1 MTDSGAEARAT
12 ASGADLFLIEDLL
25 SHEERTVRDRVRAF
39 CEREV
44 APIVNDHWER
54 AQFPFELLPG
64 LAELGVIGG
73 TIEGYGCPG
82 LSPLAAGLVA
92 HEIARC
98 DGSLATFHGVQ
109 SGLAMTSIAQL
120 GSDAQKERWL
130 PAMAR
135 LEMIGSFALT
145 EPDHGSD
152 VVALE
157 TRAVA
162 DAEGYLLHGAK
173 RWIGNASFADIVI
186 VWARG
191 ENDDVGAF
199 VVEKGTPGF
208 TAELITGKTA
218 KRASWQADIT
228 LDGVRVP
235 ARNRLPGALSF
246 EDATDVLTKCRP
258 AVAWGAL
265 GHAVAAYEAA
275 VRHATEREQFGRPL
289 AGAQLVQYRLA
300 NMLADVTAMQL
311 ICVRMSQLQAEGK
324 LTAAIAALAKMFNAA
339 HARTVVGDARDL
351 LGANGILLE
360 YDVARHHADMEA
372 VVTVEGTDSVQALIL
387 GREIT
392 GIQAFS

>member
-1 MTDSGAEARAT
+1 VSTDGRPA
-12 ASGADLFLIEDLL
+12 GGVHADLFLIEDLL
-25 SHEERTVRDRVRAF
+25 GDEERAVRDRVRAF

-44 APIVNDHWER
+44 APVINDHWER
-54 AQFPFELLPG
+54 AQFPFALLPG
-64 LAELGVIGG
+64 LARLGIIGG

-82 LSPLAAGLVA
+82 LSPLGVGIVA
-92 HEIARC
+92 HELSRC

-109 SGLAMTSIAQL
+109 SGLAMTSIALL
-120 GSDAQKERWL
+120 GSDEQKERWL

-135 LEMIGSFALT
+135 LETIGAFALT

-152 VVALE
+152 VVGLE
-157 TRAVA
+157 TRAES
-162 DAEGYLLHGAK
+162 DGDGYVLHGAK
-173 RWIGNASFADIVI
+173 RWIGNATFADVVI
-186 VWARG
+186 VWARRD
-191 ENDDVGAF
+191 NDEVGAF
-199 VVEKGTPGF
+199 VVEKGAPGF
-208 TAELITGKTA
+208 STELITGKTA
-218 KRASWQADIT
+218 KRASWQAEIS

-235 ARNRLPGALSF
+235 AGNRLPGALTF
-246 EDATDVLTKCRP
+246 QDATEVLTRCRP

-275 VRHATEREQFGRPL
+275 VRHVTEREQFGRPL
-289 AGAQLVQYRLA
+289 AGSQLVQYRLA

-311 ICVRMSQLQAEGK
+311 ICVRMSQLQTEGR
-324 LTAAIAALAKMFNAA
+324 LTPSMASMAKMFNAA
-339 HARTVVGDARDL
+339 HARTVVGEARDL
-351 LGANGILLE
+351 LGGNGILLE